1 MPGVTRKNVDA
12 STGHGGYPSRPN
24 TPNGSNDVIVNG
36 YGVVRIDDAWP
47 SHTDPGPPDTHSGSQ
62 NGGSSTVIA
71 NGKGVA
77 RIGDSISCGDSVGAG
92 SSDVICG

>member
-47 SHTDPGPPDTHSGSQ
+47 SHTDPGPPDTQWKRCGQ
-62 NGGSSTVIA
+62 NRRFNQLWRFSW
-71 NGKGVA
+71 
-77 RIGDSISCGDSVGAG
+77 RRQQ
-92 SSDVICG
+92 